1 MSEPDGT
8 PERWRQ
14 SVRDMIVFCEQL
26 LDHTTGI
33 DESTLVTTRLIYDA
47 ALWNIV
53 LLGEAASNIPN
64 AIRDVHPEI
73 PWSVIVG
80 ARNQIVH
87 RYWRIEPDTVW
98 DIIHNDVPDLLP
110 RLRRMLNSVR

>member
-1 MSEPDGT
+1 
-8 PERWRQ
+8 
-14 SVRDMIVFCEQL
+14 MIVFCERL

-47 ALWNIV
+47 TLWNIV
-53 LLGEAASNIPN
+53 LLGEAASNVPDGVRGIYS
-64 AIRDVHPEI
+64 EI

-87 RYWRIEPDTVW
+87 RYWRIESDTVW
-98 DIIHNDVPDLLP
+98 DIVRTDVPNLLP
-110 RLRRMLNSVR
+110 ILRQTVDSE